1 MVTTFIH
8 MMHTYM
14 QWKSLGTLFC
24 ALKVQQKREDKY
36 NVKYGLF
43 YFNQCGSGRKNLQNT
58 LPKSINLYYI

>member
-8 MMHTYM
+8 MM

-24 ALKVQQKREDKY
+24 ALKVQQNSEDKY
-36 NVKYGLF
+36 NAKYGLF

-58 LPKSINLYYI
+58 LPKSINVYDQIW